1 MYIHTTMQ
9 KNIIMGLLTLVAIF
23 LILATTNTNAETGTD
38 ISTGS
43 KDRFKAW
50 AKGLRDF
57 RMEEEIP
64 QRCERVDWTN
74 GNNERVSKRNSK
86 RASWIKEVQTQ

>member
-1 MYIHTTMQ
+1 MGILSILSLVAKTDVFISMYIHTTMQ

-43 KDRFKAW
+43 KDRFKA
-50 AKGLRDF
+50 
-57 RMEEEIP
+57 
-64 QRCERVDWTN
+64 
-74 GNNERVSKRNSK
+74 
-86 RASWIKEVQTQ
+86 